1 MPNTLTKADIIE
13 AIRKENGYSRK
24 QSSEVT
30 EILLENI
37 KQSLESGEDVMI
49 SGFGKFQV
57 KDKKERKGR
66 NPATNEDLML
76 HPKRVVTFKCSGK
89 LRIRTRVAS

>member
-13 AIRKENGYSRK
+13 AIQNGNGYSRK

-30 EILLENI
+30 EILLEII
-37 KQSLESGEDVMI
+37 KQTLESGEDVMV

-57 KDKKERKGR
+57 KDKKSRRGQNPDNALTTFCNENEILLGR
-66 NPATNEDLML
+66 LFNQD
-76 HPKRVVTFKCSGK
+76 
-89 LRIRTRVAS
+89 

>member
-30 EILLENI
+30 EILLEII
-37 KQSLESGEDVMI
+37 KQSLETGEDVMI
-49 SGFGKFQV
+49 TGFGKFQV
-57 KDKKERKGR
+57 KDKRERRGR
-66 NPATNEDLML
+66 NPATNKDLIL
-76 HPKRVVTFKCSGK
+76 PPRRVVTFKSSNK
-89 LRIRTRVAS
+89 LKTRINK